1 MLKRQLKNIG
11 FAVLFVVMFNL
22 LDFVFDRVIS
32 HTGFTFDS
40 LSNIILPFV
49 PRYKRESS
57 KQSHKLFLTRRCRT
71 LPTEHAVQSRIGCS
85 VMLEHCRVGG
95 LVTKLLLYG

>member
-32 HTGFTFDS
+32 HTSFTFDS

-49 PRYKRESS
+49 LAVLVIAYFALFRKRD
-57 KQSHKLFLTRRCRT
+57 
-71 LPTEHAVQSRIGCS
+71 A
-85 VMLEHCRVGG
+85 
-95 LVTKLLLYG
+95 

>member
-32 HTGFTFDS
+32 HTSFTFDS

-49 PRYKRESS
+49 LAVLVIAYFALFRKHFRKRD
-57 KQSHKLFLTRRCRT
+57 
-71 LPTEHAVQSRIGCS
+71 V
-85 VMLEHCRVGG
+85 
-95 LVTKLLLYG
+95 